1 VESYS
6 ATDIF
11 AFQGSQTRP
20 TPRVTV
26 PEVIRSWP
34 ILSSD
39 PLAASVNPQPQ
50 SQTQPSNP
58 GAALDDADNSNLNS
72 ILTVADDLARIHC
85 FLDGIYPLGIIP
97 FGSEVSTSSL
107 FKDPRQPLFYAH
119 PQAPVKDPVVTDL
132 QPTTIN
138 VPLLERGDIRAM
150 AKLSSTARELL
161 WYIMRV
167 VKEMRYVW
175 FGSET
180 YTGARELGP
189 KWTRA
194 LEAKQ
199 KEQFGRV
206 YTSSAYQL
214 VYLALMYT
222 RGRTKS
228 NFRPDEPVSHW
239 SSLGGSPGFSG

>member
-1 VESYS
+1 MLLYS

-11 AFQGSQTRP
+11 AFQGSQIRP
-20 TPRVTV
+20 TPRVSV

-34 ILSSD
+34 ILFSD
-39 PLAASVNPQPQ
+39 PLAASINPPPQ
-50 SQTQPSNP
+50 SQTQSNNP
-58 GAALDDADNSNLNS
+58 GTAPDDTDDSNVNS
-72 ILTVADDLARIHC
+72 ILTVADDLGRIHC
-85 FLDGIYPLGIIP
+85 FLDGTYPLGVIP
-97 FGSEVSTSSL
+97 FGSEVSISSL
-107 FKDPRQPLFYAH
+107 FKDPQQLLFYAH
-119 PQAPVKDPVVTDL
+119 PQAHFKDAVVTDL

-161 WYIMRV
+161 WYIIRV

-175 FGSET
+175 FGFGT

-206 YTSSAYQL
+206 FTFFI
-214 VYLALMYT
+214 YLLTCLTHVYT
-222 RGRTKS
+222 RGRPKPNLRTDKPVGHRA
-228 NFRPDEPVSHW
+228 NFR
-239 SSLGGSPGFSG
+239 GSPGFSG